1 MKITNE
7 SYELMSF
14 FVKHICLT
22 PLKQTK
28 KTDSLLT
35 KLYEEIMD
43 SFTYIQNIKSKMGTS
58 FYKLKISNITNV
70 NQIPKPSTFPPNAFP
85 ASVRKHI
92 DDHLLS
98 LLKYS
103 FRFPSGGREVHI
115 YFTTEDSNPEELIEL
130 YNNYVDYM
138 LVWLHIIDSYASRS
152 CSTQLSIFIYHT
164 NLLKE
169 LPTTNI
175 EILDEGNVNTAFTR
189 TCVKNSEIVIFRKE
203 EWFKSFL
210 HETFHNLGLDFSDMN
225 NSLCNLK
232 ILYIFPVNSEVN
244 LFESYTEFWAR
255 IMNILFCSFVSIK
268 NKNDVNEF
276 LSNFEVFIN
285 FERMYAFFQVVK
297 VLNFMGISYKD
308 LIDKTPYSDNI
319 RKTLYKENT
328 NVLSYYIITLILLNN
343 YQEVL
348 NWCNNNNTSLLQF
361 KKTTSNLESYCNFIE
376 KKYKTKNL
384 LDGISC
390 TEKLLLKL
398 NKKQK
403 KNNIIYLLK
412 NLRMTICELG

>member
-1 MKITNE
+1 
-7 SYELMSF
+7 
-14 FVKHICLT
+14 
-22 PLKQTK
+22 
-28 KTDSLLT
+28 
-35 KLYEEIMD
+35 
-43 SFTYIQNIKSKMGTS
+43 
-58 FYKLKISNITNV
+58 
-70 NQIPKPSTFPPNAFP
+70 
-85 ASVRKHI
+85 
-92 DDHLLS
+92 
-98 LLKYS
+98 
-103 FRFPSGGREVHI
+103 
-115 YFTTEDSNPEELIEL
+115 
-130 YNNYVDYM
+130 
-138 LVWLHIIDSYASRS
+138 
-152 CSTQLSIFIYHT
+152 
-164 NLLKE
+164 
-169 LPTTNI
+169 
-175 EILDEGNVNTAFTR
+175 
-189 TCVKNSEIVIFRKE
+189 
-203 EWFKSFL
+203 
-210 HETFHNLGLDFSDMN
+210 
-225 NSLCNLK
+225 
-232 ILYIFPVNSEVN
+232 
-244 LFESYTEFWAR
+244 
-255 IMNILFCSFVSIK
+255 MNILFCSFVSIK